1 MTPSFDFNLL
11 GPPMLLADG
20 KPVHLL
26 KKPLGLLSFLAMEQA
41 RPHERGTLSDMFWP
55 DFPQSRADNSLRQ
68 ALHALRKVLDTA
80 DCPPLFPDSRT
91 HVGINPDHPLR
102 IDAQKLKCPPAS
114 CPFFH
119 DPEDCSACETRILE
133 ALREIRGPFMEGFSL
148 PDCEEFEDWITGT
161 REDLLVRVG
170 WESDRLVRLREK
182 SGRLDEALLL
192 LARTLRMDPLDEP
205 RHGRMML
212 LLAESG
218 NRTAAL
224 HQFEVCRKS
233 LREQLGV
240 EPDPKTRAILERIRS
255 GDTRS
260 SGTTPASDSRVLPDF
275 PLPPSYRP
283 ATALYLELDAGGEED
298 PERGASVVRENLDRI
313 GAVTKS
319 LGGVIGRTHGNGVL
333 AWFGMLDQPEGAAR
347 RAART
352 ALEIR
357 KLLFGVPGGSSR
369 EIALRGGIHSGRIL
383 RGAPADPPDPTGAV
397 FRAAMAL
404 CMQAEQG
411 SILVS
416 EPSARLLKA
425 QFRLSE
431 AEDFRILGARKK
443 GFVLLDLSG
452 EDAQG
457 EGNRPLF
464 GRDREIRFFSEL
476 SRQARG
482 GVLVVEGEAGIGKS
496 ALVRAFLDHASF
508 HGGIVRTIE
517 CSPQYA
523 DSTFFPV
530 VRILRAAAG
539 ISEGMERDT
548 AVDRLVSYVRSLSLP
563 EERAAV
569 ALLGRFF
576 SLPPHPDF
584 PLPALPVPALREEIS
599 KVIRSILRVRAGETS
614 FLLLIEDLH
623 WIDLS
628 TGELLRGVLS
638 DSFFTKKLF
647 FLLTTRTGED
657 PQWLSR
663 VPDLRKIRLSPL
675 MEEDSRT
682 MIRSMSLDAPLSD
695 EEISRVV
702 RTADGVPLFIEELTR
717 ERIEER
723 RGSVREGIPAI
734 PATLSEVLASRLD
747 RHAEARPLLQRAALF
762 GRTVPLDLL
771 RALSPE
777 PPDLFDALLRQVV
790 LSGLVQTETDL
801 SGDLLTFRHALIQE
815 AARSSLPAA
824 AQKLLHAK
832 IAETLR
838 DRFPGRAAI
847 NPEIVA
853 KHFEGAEEWG
863 EAVDWFEKASRG
875 TYLKGAFPESEQF
888 LRNALDLLHR
898 CPVSPEVRNAEIRLL
913 ILQGTIFIE
922 RYGAGSPLATQ
933 VFRKALSLV
942 EPGSGLSEVA
952 FSALYGICETLY
964 GGNDLRKIRRITN
977 SFVEVAARTDSSDFQ
992 IASLFSDGR
1001 VAFWEGR
1008 FGHSLDRFDQYME
1021 FPDYPAGQTAG
1032 IRENGRDQAIG
1043 YRLWTLWFCGKYR
1056 SAGDLLQ
1063 NVLEQV
1069 SGSEPSFFKQGFV
1082 LTFVM
1087 VMLRYLRLPSRIIPV
1102 ADLLLESIRN
1112 LKTEG
1117 WSSSEQGFRGWAMG
1131 QEGSPEGIPLILHG
1145 LALSRKSHH
1154 MAEVKYLSLLSEAYL
1169 FLGNSRSSRG
1179 VADSAL
1185 RFSEKSGTHFFDA
1198 ELWRIKGEVALKE
1211 GKRKDARECFGKALE
1226 ISRSQGARALEL
1238 RAVTSMGRLLGE
1250 DGERKKALELVSGV
1264 SDLIDG
1270 PESDPSLPDIRD
1282 ARELRRQ
1289 LS

>member
-1 MTPSFDFNLL
+1 MTPSFDFSLL
-11 GPPMLLADG
+11 GPPVLLADG

-41 RPHERGTLSDMFWP
+41 RPHERVTLSDMFWP

-68 ALHALRKVLDTA
+68 ALHSLRKVLDTA
-80 DCPPLFPDSRT
+80 DCPPLFPESRT
-91 HVGINPDHPLR
+91 SVMINPDHPLR
-102 IDAQKLKCPPAS
+102 IDAQKLIRPPAS

-119 DPEDCSACETRILE
+119 DPEHCSSCETQILE
-133 ALREIRGPFMEGFSL
+133 ALRNVRGPFLEGFSL
-148 PDCEEFEDWITGT
+148 PDCEEFENWITGT
-161 REDLLVRVG
+161 RDDLLVRVG

-182 SGRLDEALLL
+182 TGSLDEALLL
-192 LARTLRMDPLDEP
+192 LDRTLRMDPLDEP

-224 HQFEVCRKS
+224 HQFEVCRKM

-255 GDTRS
+255 GDIRS
-260 SGTTPASDSRVLPDF
+260 SWTTPASDSRVLPDF

-357 KLLFGVPGGSSR
+357 KFIFEVPAGKSR

-383 RGAPADPPDPTGAV
+383 RGASTDPPDPTGAV
-397 FRAAMAL
+397 SRAAMAL

-443 GFVLLDLSG
+443 GFFLLDFSG

-476 SRQARG
+476 SGQARG

-496 ALVRAFLDHASF
+496 ALVRAFLDHASL
-508 HGGIVRTIE
+508 HGGRIRTIE
-517 CSPQYA
+517 CCPQYA
-523 DSTFFPV
+523 DSPFFPL
-530 VRILRAAAG
+530 VRMLRESAG

-548 AVDRLVSYVRSLSLP
+548 AVNRLVSYVRSLSLP
-563 EERAAV
+563 EERTAV

-599 KVIRSILRVRAGETS
+599 KVIRSILRVRAEEGS
-614 FLLLIEDLH
+614 FLLLVEDLH

-628 TGELLRGVLS
+628 TGELLRGILS
-638 DSFFTKKLF
+638 DSFFTKKVF

-695 EEISRVV
+695 EEISRVI

-723 RGSVREGIPAI
+723 RGPPRGGIPAI
-734 PATLSEVLASRLD
+734 PETLSEVLASRLD
-747 RHAEARPLLQRAALF
+747 RHAGARPLLQRAALF
-762 GRTVPLDLL
+762 GRTVPMDLL

-777 PPDLFDALLRQVV
+777 PQDVFDALLKQVV
-790 LSGLVQTETDL
+790 LSGLVRTETDL
-801 SGDLLTFRHALIQE
+801 SGDLVTFRHALIQE
-815 AARSSLPAA
+815 AARSSLPSA
-824 AQKLLHAK
+824 AQKLLHRK
-832 IAETLR
+832 IAETIR
-838 DRFPGRAAI
+838 DRFPDQAAV

-853 KHFEGAEEWG
+853 RHFEGAEEWG
-863 EAVDWFEKASRG
+863 EAVDWFEKAARG
-875 TYLKGAFPESEQF
+875 TYLKGAFQESEQF
-888 LRNALDLLHR
+888 LRNALDLLPR
-898 CPVSPEVRNAEIRLL
+898 CPVSPDTRSGELRLL
-913 ILQGTIFIE
+913 IQLGTLLCDLE
-922 RYGAGSPLATQ
+922 GRGSPEGERTIRRAC
-933 VFRKALSLV
+933 SLV
-942 EPGSGLSEVA
+942 EPGTKNSEEFFAFYNLWDSRYGKPDIRESRKLALSLLEWGERSNHRD
-952 FSALYGICETLY
+952 FRISSLY
-964 GGNDLRKIRRITN
+964 
-977 SFVEVAARTDSSDFQ
+977 A
-992 IASLFSDGR
+992 DGST
-1001 VAFWEGR
+1001 AFWEGL
-1008 FGHSLDRFDQYME
+1008 FVHSLASLDRASALAE
-1021 FPDYPAGQTAG
+1021 AA
-1032 IRENGRDQAIG
+1032 EIG
-1043 YRLWTLWFCGKYR
+1043 PEAESSVQEVQDYRLWTLWSLGHYR
-1056 SAGDLLQ
+1056 SARELSEVLLRK
-1063 NVLEQV
+1063 NRAMDSNRKKGHL
-1069 SGSEPSFFKQGFV
+1069 
-1082 LTFVM
+1082 LTFSIVL
-1087 VMLRYLRLPSRIIPV
+1087 LRYLGLPDRVLEVSD
-1102 ADLLLESIRN
+1102 DLLAAVREMKID
-1112 LKTEG
+1112 G
-1117 WSSSEQGFRGWAMG
+1117 WSPAERGFRGWAMVMKG
-1131 QEGSPEGIPLILHG
+1131 DPAGIPLIFQG
-1145 LALSRKSHH
+1145 LRLARKAHH
-1154 MAEVKYLSLLSEAYL
+1154 IAEIKYLSLLLEAYIL
-1169 FLGNSRSSRG
+1169 LGETRKARG
-1179 VADSAL
+1179 VVDSAL

-1198 ELWRIKGEVALKE
+1198 ELWRMKGEVALKE
-1211 GKRKDARECFGKALE
+1211 GKRKDAQECFWKALE

-1238 RAVTSMGRLLGE
+1238 RAVTSMGRVLAE
-1250 DGERKKALELVSGV
+1250 NGERKKALELVSGV

-1270 PESDPSLPDIRD
+1270 PEADPSLPDIRD
-1282 ARELRRQ
+1282 ALELRRQ